1 MPRSVTYG
9 YRTCLPNVAAEFP
22 SMGSRAPAAPARASI
37 GSTVVT
43 RPCYRNHD
51 TARGPAGRARSRPGR
66 RPASPAGAPPQPTRL
81 RADDVQPLPGHSQ
94 CRWWPAGVS
103 VPSQVHGIVL
113 RRPDGIKGADGADGV
128 ADAMAQAPPLTPPSR
143 RRGLPGVK
151 EQERAGRAPKT

>member
-1 MPRSVTYG
+1 MATERV
-9 YRTCLPNVAAEFP
+9 YRTLLPNSPLWDQERRLRQRAHLSVAR
-22 SMGSRAPAAPARASI
+22 SSRGRATGTTTLRAALRAVL
-37 GSTVVT
+37 G
-43 RPCYRNHD
+43 
-51 TARGPAGRARSRPGR
+51 RGPVARL
-66 RPASPAGAPPQPTRL
+66 ASPAGAPPQPTRL